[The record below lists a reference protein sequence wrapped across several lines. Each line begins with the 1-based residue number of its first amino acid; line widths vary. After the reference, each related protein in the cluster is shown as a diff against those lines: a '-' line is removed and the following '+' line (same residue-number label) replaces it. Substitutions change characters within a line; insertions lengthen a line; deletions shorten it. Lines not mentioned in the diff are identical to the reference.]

1 MNMVRVGIV
10 VWNGK
15 VYDVSLPS
23 YFSNIP
29 HYTASWIG
37 GKSGG
42 SFTIAPSEGGVLKE
56 GVLKEVKAEKIVENY
71 DLKRNICGVFSSED
85 SNSAIPALYYSD
97 GGKSRKAFLREPVK
111 INDKPYIIEIKGVG
125 NKGKE
130 IDIQQL
136 RRIAPS
142 FYDSPIGDTGPIGGL
157 SYKEALRDV
166 EVMKKMNEAGIYTPL
181 FISLYRLPLTYTNL
195 RGENDSLAI
204 EVRGTDSTM
213 RASWVNPN
221 FNKYLFGHLD
231 TSPEEYARVFSEKT
245 LKAYRTLLNLGYLHI
260 SPHEDN
266 LLLTGGITDLGDTI
280 NLNETDNSIVKYSL
294 NSIVK
299 SSLKY
304 FIFSLLNVL
313 QNSRLPKEDS
323 EKWNKVVVEILNDNI
338 REEFDF
344 DPNLSKMTF
353 GEFNKLIEKMYEKL
367 SVFKY

>member
-15 VYDVSLPS
+15 VYDVDLPS
-23 YFSNIP
+23 DLSNKLP
-29 HYTASWIG
+29 YYTAGWRV
-37 GKSGG
+37 GKSIG
-42 SFTIAPSEGGVLKE
+42 FIIANPEGGVLKE
-56 GVLKEVKAEKIVENY
+56 GVLKEVKAEKIDENY

-85 SNSAIPALYYSD
+85 SDSVIPVLYYY
-97 GGKSRKAFLREPVK
+97 GGGSSRKAFLKEPVK

-136 RRIAPS
+136 RMITPS
-142 FYDSPIGDTGPIGGL
+142 FYSPPIDDTGPIGGL
-157 SYKEALRDV
+157 PYKEAMDDV
-166 EVMKKMNEAGIYTPL
+166 EVMKKMNENGIYPPL
-181 FISLYRLPLTYTNL
+181 FISLYRLPLMYTNL
-195 RGENDSLAI
+195 RGENDSLAV

-213 RASWVNPN
+213 RASWINPN
-221 FNKYLFGHLD
+221 FNKYLFGCLN
-231 TSPEEYARVFSEKT
+231 TSSEEYARVFSKKT
-245 LKAYRTLLNLGYLHI
+245 LKAYHTLLDLGYLHI

-280 NLNETDNSIVKYSL
+280 NLKDAENSR
-294 NSIVK
+294 VK
-299 SSLKY
+299 SDLEY
-304 FIFSLLNVL
+304 FVFSFFNVL
-313 QNSRLPKEDS
+313 QNSRLPEENS

-344 DPNLSKMTF
+344 DPNLSEMTF
-353 GEFNKLIEKMYEKL
+353 YEFNKLIEKMYEKL

>member
-1 MNMVRVGIV
+1 
-10 VWNGK
+10 
-15 VYDVSLPS
+15 
-23 YFSNIP
+23 
-29 HYTASWIG
+29 
-37 GKSGG
+37 
-42 SFTIAPSEGGVLKE
+42 
-56 GVLKEVKAEKIVENY
+56 
-71 DLKRNICGVFSSED
+71 
-85 SNSAIPALYYSD
+85 
-97 GGKSRKAFLREPVK
+97 
-111 INDKPYIIEIKGVG
+111 
-125 NKGKE
+125 
-130 IDIQQL
+130 
-136 RRIAPS
+136 
-142 FYDSPIGDTGPIGGL
+142 
-157 SYKEALRDV
+157 
-166 EVMKKMNEAGIYTPL
+166 
-181 FISLYRLPLTYTNL
+181 
-195 RGENDSLAI
+195 
-204 EVRGTDSTM
+204 M
-213 RASWVNPN
+213 RASWINPN

-245 LKAYRTLLNLGYLHI
+245 LKAYRTLLNSDYLHI